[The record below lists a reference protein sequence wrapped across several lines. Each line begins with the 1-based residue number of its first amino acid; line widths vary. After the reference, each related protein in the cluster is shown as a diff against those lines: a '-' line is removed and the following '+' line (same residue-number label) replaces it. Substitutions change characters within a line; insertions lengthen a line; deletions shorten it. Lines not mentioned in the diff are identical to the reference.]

1 MQLIYKYLILSKIDA
16 MEVYFV
22 VLQLPGSCGLKFI
35 EGHSPE
41 HFWKTVS
48 GAVKRR
54 EAKVVSIRPD
64 TGVSEELRDHVADK
78 EFSSY
83 FIFYMMMAKQDVK
96 NNDLI
101 LQKAADIIKIGNHEA
116 LIDSDDNFQLV
127 TLDYSDMSNLSPTF
141 GSGSPQV
148 SA

>member
-1 MQLIYKYLILSKIDA
+1 

-41 HFWKTVS
+41 HFWDTVS
-48 GAVKRR
+48 NAIKRG
-54 EAKVVSIRPD
+54 EAKMVSARTD
-64 TGVSEELRDHVADK
+64 TGVSEELRDYARGK
-78 EFSSY
+78 AFLSY
-83 FIFYMMMAKQDVK
+83 FIFYMMMEKQDVK
-96 NNDLI
+96 NHDLI
-101 LQKAADIIKIGNHEA
+101 LQKAADILKIGNHEA

-127 TLDYSDMSNLSPTF
+127 TLDYLDLPNLSPNF
-141 GSGSPQV
+141 GSGNPQL